1 MFGRIR
7 QARSLE
13 EYQDT
18 LHWSPF
24 VRLEVADGPQHNIA
38 PGSQPIALHRLGPD
52 GSDGAARLH
61 WGYRPPWYKRRSH
74 YVARLESM
82 LRGSRI
88 WHPLL
93 RRRIIVPADGWYEW
107 AGAANE
113 ARPWYVSACDE
124 QPVFLAGVTAWEPGL
139 TPCSE
144 AGFSLI
150 TDTGGGMVDPA
161 RGRRP
166 ICLGHD
172 AALAWLDYTLEIA
185 EAVDV
190 LTERRAAEEFRW
202 WPVTP
207 KVKSRRYQQPDA
219 AAPFDEAPLPVP

>member
-1 MFGRIR
+1 MRGKGDTCMFGRIR

-124 QPVFLAGVTAWEPGL
+124 QPVCPCRRDCVGTWAHPLFGSRFLTDYRHRRRYGGSGSGPAPDLPWTRCGAGLARLHAGNRRSRGRVGR
-139 TPCSE
+139 TPCC
-144 AGFSLI
+144 
-150 TDTGGGMVDPA
+150 
-161 RGRRP
+161 R
-166 ICLGHD
+166 
-172 AALAWLDYTLEIA
+172 
-185 EAVDV
+185 
-190 LTERRAAEEFRW
+190 
-202 WPVTP
+202 
-207 KVKSRRYQQPDA
+207 
-219 AAPFDEAPLPVP
+219 